1 MWKVLVGV
9 LFCIVFWIVATHKED
24 TRMVKLKQH
33 YYTFIQRLPEKYEMI
48 KKPMNITGVYGGDIG
63 TNVNKG
69 GEIYVCIDG
78 DLNDQFHVLL
88 HELAHST
95 VDEYDHS
102 DKFWKNFEELRKIAQ
117 DQGLYT
123 PVKDKPYC
131 GKMISDS

>member
-1 MWKVLVGV
+1 
-9 LFCIVFWIVATHKED
+9 
-24 TRMVKLKQH
+24 MVQLKQH

-48 KKPMNITGVYGGDIG
+48 KKPMNITGIYGGDIG

-78 DLNDQFHVLL
+78 DLNSQFHVLL

-117 DQGLYT
+117 DHGMYT
-123 PVKDKPYC
+123 PVKDQPYC
-131 GKMISDS
+131 GKTISDV